1 MAAKMAA
8 SAGRQSE
15 PATLRIT
22 WTRSAIGSP
31 ERIKQ
36 TIRALGFRRLYETIE
51 RPNNPTMRGMVDRV
65 GHLVEVEEVE
75 G

>member
-1 MAAKMAA
+1 MAAKAA
-8 SAGRQSE
+8 DVGKTSE
-15 PATLRIT
+15 PAMLRIT
-22 WTRSAIGSP
+22 WTRSTIGSP

-51 RPNNPTMRGMVDRV
+51 RPDNPTMRGMVGQV